1 MAICLLV
8 EALPTARRV
17 ATTPGQLT
25 KLALPPGAA
34 GMQISVYAEGD
45 CYLTYTGFD
54 GEAPGDAVRL
64 PLIAHNWL
72 ELDQLGREVY
82 IGADGQEPV
91 GAVFNFAVWRG
102 DA

>member
-1 MAICLLV
+1 MPISLLV
-8 EALPTARRV
+8 DALPTARRV
-17 ATTPGQLT
+17 VTTPGRLT
-25 KLALPPGAA
+25 KLVLPPGAA

-45 CYLTYTGFD
+45 CFLTYTGTD
-54 GEAPGDAVRL
+54 AEPPGDAVRV
-64 PLIAHNWL
+64 PLVVRNWL